1 MSLAVLTG
9 DEIQYTA
16 RITTSRILSVHIT
29 VGTRLPAYATS
40 LGRVM
45 LADLPEPP
53 LSELRPLTPRTITDP
68 GRLKAVLDRV
78 RDEGYALVD
87 EELEQGLRSIA
98 VPVRERG
105 GRVVAAVNVAMHSSR
120 RTTAQCVDE
129 VLPELLATAGSI
141 EADLRVA
148 GRFRR
153 VPRA

>member
-1 MSLAVLTG
+1 M
-9 DEIQYTA
+9 
-16 RITTSRILSVHIT
+16 
-29 VGTRLPAYATS
+29 
-40 LGRVM
+40 
-45 LADLPEPP
+45 
-53 LSELRPLTPRTITDP
+53 
-68 GRLKAVLDRV
+68 DRA

-120 RTTAQCVDE
+120 RTSAQCVDE
-129 VLPELLATAGSI
+129 VLPELLATAGSV

-153 VPRA
+153 VPSA